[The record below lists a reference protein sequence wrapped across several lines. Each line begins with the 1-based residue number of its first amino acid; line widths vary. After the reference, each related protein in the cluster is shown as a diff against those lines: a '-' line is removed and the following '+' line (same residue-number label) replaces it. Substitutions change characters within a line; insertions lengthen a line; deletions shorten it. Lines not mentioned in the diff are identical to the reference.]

1 MRQLRAFVRAARLV
15 CLTTFAYGF
24 YFVGKV
30 SRLTR
35 PGHGWRNG
43 WFRWWARSV
52 CRTLGVRATT
62 TGTPPQDAL
71 VVSNHISYLD
81 IPLLASYIDAV
92 FVAKA
97 DVADWPLVGTVC
109 RGIDTIFIDRN
120 AKRDVIAVGEEME
133 RRLAAGLGVVVFPEG
148 TSGTG
153 EEVLP
158 FRSSLLEVA
167 ARDEVPVHWAAI
179 RYAVPDSEP
188 PVTESVAWGDMPFL
202 PHVWGLLQ
210 IAEIRAEVIFG
221 AKPIVDRDRK
231 ALAAKLQSAVAEVV
245 RDRAGA

>member
-1 MRQLRAFVRAARLV
+1 VRQLRAFVRAALLV
-15 CLTTFAYGF
+15 CLTTFAYGSF
-24 YFVGKV
+24 FVGKV

-52 CRTLGVRATT
+52 CQVLGVRRATV
-62 TGTPPQDAL
+62 GTPPRDAL

-81 IPLLASYIDAV
+81 IPLLASYVDAV

-109 RGIDTIFIDRN
+109 RGIDTIFINRN
-120 AKRDVIAVGEEME
+120 SKRDVIVVGEEME
-133 RRLAAGLGVVVFPEG
+133 RRLASGLGVVVFPEG

-158 FRSSLLEVA
+158 FRPSLLEVA
-167 ARDEVPVHWAAI
+167 ARDEVPVHYAAI
-179 RYAVPDSEP
+179 RYAVPDSER
-188 PVTESVAWGDMPFL
+188 PVTESVAWGDVPFL
-202 PHVWGLLQ
+202 SHVWGLLQ
-210 IAEIRAEVIFG
+210 LAEIRAEVIFG
-221 AKPIVDRDRK
+221 DEPIVDHDRK
-231 ALAAKLQSAVAEVV
+231 ALAAKLQAAVTAAV
-245 RDRAGA
+245 DRAGT